1 MRNITHHCKFSPY
14 IQLLVIVS
22 QCCWCSRL
30 LSGILPRHS
39 YLGLLIAILLF
50 TRLLLAP
57 TDPIIPNTWRCKILP
72 LQNNLMGDVGSLGL
86 SYHLI
91 AVRTCGHDSKL
102 LHNKLHVLKHAYRPM
117 PPWSLTLNDY
127 QAQTTSHHPRAAK
140 PMQIWFNDSFP
151 DITSLL
157 FLGFCYFSQGG
168 DYPLEHVK
176 NVSTFPRK
184 M

>member
-1 MRNITHHCKFSPY
+1 
-14 IQLLVIVS
+14 
-22 QCCWCSRL
+22 
-30 LSGILPRHS
+30 
-39 YLGLLIAILLF
+39 
-50 TRLLLAP
+50 
-57 TDPIIPNTWRCKILP
+57 
-72 LQNNLMGDVGSLGL
+72 
-86 SYHLI
+86 
-91 AVRTCGHDSKL
+91 
-102 LHNKLHVLKHAYRPM
+102 
-117 PPWSLTLNDY
+117 LNDY